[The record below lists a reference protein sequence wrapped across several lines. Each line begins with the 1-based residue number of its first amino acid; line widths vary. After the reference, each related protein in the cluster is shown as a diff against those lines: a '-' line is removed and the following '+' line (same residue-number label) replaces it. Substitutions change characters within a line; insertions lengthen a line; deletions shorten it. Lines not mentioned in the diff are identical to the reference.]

1 MSVLIAASSYRT
13 LREGPAVFRA
23 TAVLP
28 QTAQTPIFT
37 VAGGL
42 VLITKFIGVVTTVV
56 QAQATTAQLIAT
68 PTTGTA
74 VNLSNATADLNA
86 AQVGATLT
94 LPATLGGTALVSN
107 AGAAAFLAA
116 QLVVQTGTIDFKTVA
131 SSTGAMRFIITYVP
145 LDDGASIVAA

>member
-1 MSVLIAASSYRT
+1 
-13 LREGPAVFRA
+13 
-23 TAVLP
+23 
-28 QTAQTPIFT
+28 
-37 VAGGL
+37 
-42 VLITKFIGVVTTVV
+42 
-56 QAQATTAQLIAT
+56 
-68 PTTGTA
+68 

-107 AGAAAFLAA
+107 AGAAAFLAS